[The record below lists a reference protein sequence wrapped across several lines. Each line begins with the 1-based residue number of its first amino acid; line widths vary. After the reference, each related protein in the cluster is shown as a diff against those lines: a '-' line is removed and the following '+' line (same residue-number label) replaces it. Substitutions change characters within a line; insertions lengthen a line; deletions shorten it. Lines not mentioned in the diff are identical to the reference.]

1 MPGMMMKD
9 KKPMSYKAGGA
20 VKKPMS
26 YKAGGAVFK
35 PCAACPNKAKCTAMG
50 KCMLKGKSK

>member
-1 MPGMMMKD
+1 MPGMMMKE
-9 KKPMSYKAGGA
+9 
-20 VKKPMS
+20 KKPMS

-50 KCMLKGKSK
+50 KCMLKAKSK

>member
-1 MPGMMMKD
+1 MPGMMMKE

-26 YKAGGAVFK
+26 YKDGGKVMK
-35 PCAACPNKAKCTAMG
+35 DKEKKSMPPKALAM
-50 KCMLKGKSK
+50 MMKSKK

>member
-1 MPGMMMKD
+1 MPGMMMKE

-26 YKAGGAVFK
+26 YKDGGKVMKDKEKKAMPPKVLAMMMK
-35 PCAACPNKAKCTAMG
+35 NKK
-50 KCMLKGKSK
+50 